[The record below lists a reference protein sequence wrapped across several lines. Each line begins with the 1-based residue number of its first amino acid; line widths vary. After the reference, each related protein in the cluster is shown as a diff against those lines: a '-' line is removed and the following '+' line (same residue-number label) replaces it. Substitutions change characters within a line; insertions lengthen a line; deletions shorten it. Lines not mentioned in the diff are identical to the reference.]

1 MTSKKYVYHH
11 FVDESFHHRNHH
23 HQGLAHQ
30 PNSLDDLDNDTIPFD
45 NVPVRYD
52 DSGKISAL
60 ENKQKYNILIM
71 LFAITIS
78 EK

>member
-1 MTSKKYVYHH
+1 MTSKKKNYH
-11 FVDESFHHRNHH
+11 FVDESFHHHHH

-52 DSGKISAL
+52 DSGKIAHL
-60 ENKQKYNILIM
+60 KQIEIQFMFFRN
-71 LFAITIS
+71 
-78 EK
+78 

>member
-1 MTSKKYVYHH
+1 MSYYHHH
-11 FVDESFHHRNHH
+11 FVDESIHGHPH

-52 DSGKISAL
+52 DSGKDDTLWKMINSL
-60 ENKQKYNILIM
+60 TEKYLVKST
-71 LFAITIS
+71 LQ
-78 EK
+78 